1 MNQEDVKKKLDEAK
15 DTAQNAL
22 FGIKARVKD
31 MDKEKAKEALSG
43 TKEKAKVALAEIK
56 ANFKADEGAEGVKK
70 YQSMFKNLW
79 KSGTTGKATLVAAS
93 IVVLLLFKSI
103 FLGGGTSDVGDGFEA
118 STSEDVDTL
127 VIKGLYMRQSGD
139 EALKACKKIAS
150 SSKDLVAIDF
160 RNGIEREKDEATKA
174 AEKKNWDDTIKK
186 AEKDVDLFLT
196 WLDENGH
203 PFDVKK
209 GCYEGDQKLLSLE
222 FESGAAIKGWSTMA
236 HDSMISLA
244 ELYGY
249 QVEWMLPGVKKAGSK
264 KLEKAIDVLPCKM
277 GKLQVVSSNDPREY
291 DKIKSELFKKNALV
305 EVDKLLQYPWFR
317 LVLKNTN
324 GVEVA
329 KEEVVKNWLSARG
342 YRPPSNKMVIA
353 KKNLIEIAIREDGKR
368 EDELK
373 GICFVWI
380 NDEGKVK
387 EAYFKEEGMARIFNA
402 GDLSTDEFAEALVKN
417 YQGDI
422 PSLTT
427 DVRTEAATDD
437 LLASMKTRTWIYK
450 DPRGYQVK
458 LLERDFYDVVGQ
470 KVNLRAD
477 LALALA
483 LKADKTRDKY
493 FTVFAIK
500 PESEREFD

>member
-1 MNQEDVKKKLDEAK
+1 MTEDTKAKIDEAK
-15 DTAQNAL
+15 AKGKVAL
-22 FGIKARVKD
+22 NRAS
-31 MDKEKAKEALSG
+31 EKAKS
-43 TKEKAKVALAEIK
+43 VFSEIK
-56 ANFKADEGAEGVKK
+56 TNFKADEGAEGVKK
-70 YQSMFKNLW
+70 YKSMFANLW
-79 KSGTTGKATLVAAS
+79 KSGTTGKAALVAAS
-93 IVVLLLFKSI
+93 IVVLFLFKSI
-103 FLGGGTSDVGDGFEA
+103 FFGGSSDGGFD
-118 STSEDVDTL
+118 SSKSVDVDTL
-127 VIKGLYMRQSGD
+127 VMKGLYMRQSGD

-160 RNGIEREKDEATKA
+160 RKGIEREKDEATKA
-174 AEKKNWDDTIKK
+174 AEKKNWDDNVKK
-186 AEKDVDLFLT
+186 AEKDVELFLT
-196 WLDENGH
+196 WHERHGR

-209 GCYEGDQKLLSLE
+209 KYFEGEQELVSLK

-277 GKLQVVSSNDPREY
+277 GKLQVVSSDDPREY

-305 EVDKLLQYPWFR
+305 EVDKFLQYPWFR

-387 EAYFKEEGMARIFNA
+387 EVYFKEEGMARIFNA
-402 GDLSTDEFAEALVKN
+402 GDLSTKEFAQALLKN
-417 YQGDI
+417 YSDI
-422 PSLTT
+422 QSFEA
-427 DVRTEAATDD
+427 DVKISNEANDG
-437 LLASMKTRTWIYK
+437 SMRLETYTWTYK
-450 DPRGYQVK
+450 DPRGFQVK
-458 LLERDFYDVVGQ
+458 LLDSAYYDHHGQ
-470 KVNLRAD
+470 KVGMKALTKANSEIAIGATL
-477 LALALA
+477 LAGDEKRWFAI
-483 LKADKTRDKY
+483 T
-493 FTVFAIK
+493 AIK
-500 PESEREFD
+500 PESARKFD